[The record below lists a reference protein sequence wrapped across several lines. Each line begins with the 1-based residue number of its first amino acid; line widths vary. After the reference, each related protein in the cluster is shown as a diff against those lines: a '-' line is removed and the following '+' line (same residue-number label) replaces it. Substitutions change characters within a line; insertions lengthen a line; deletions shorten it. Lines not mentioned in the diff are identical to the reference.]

1 MKSSRR
7 NSQLINEEV
16 LFSRDEE
23 LVSTTDLRGV
33 LTYVNPAFCRVS
45 GFEAHELV
53 GKNHNIVRH
62 PDMPSAAFKDLW
74 QHLKSGNPW
83 QGLVKNRCKDGR
95 YYWVDAYV
103 TPIVEKGEIVG
114 YQSVRVKPDEALKRN
129 AEKIYQAINQ
139 GKLDKITEFG
149 MHKKRWLAVTIT
161 SIFALLFTLHAG
173 FSALAL
179 FLVSLITLALIFKT
193 ELIETPQLVAQ
204 LQQNFDSVSRFIYS
218 GKGLTSVINFHFS
231 LAKAKS
237 RTILGRFIDL
247 SHHLQRVGEKL
258 ASAAKQAQQSTEKQK
273 YELTQVATAMNEMT
287 ITTNEIAKNSADTLT
302 KIEETSTQ
310 CSQATQLIDKSASSI
325 QVLTNEV
332 QSTASSAAQLKAEIA
347 KVNDMMQEIN
357 GIAEQTNLLALNAA
371 IEAARAGEQGRG
383 FAVVADEVRTLSTR
397 TQTSSKEINN
407 SMSAMVK
414 TIEGW
419 TKMIEQNIQQAE
431 YCESS
436 TTSSSNLMKAVS
448 KMMADITDYSAQIAT
463 AAEEQGVV
471 AEEINRNIQAVND
484 LGEKNLENASTVGQN
499 AAEIDSSLKYVAKV
513 TNTFK
518 EA

>member
-1 MKSSRR
+1 MKSSKR

-16 LFSRDEE
+16 LFPNDEE

-45 GFEAHELV
+45 GFEKHELI

-74 QHLKSGNPW
+74 QHLKAGNSW

-103 TPIVEKGEIVG
+103 TPIIEQGKMIG
-114 YQSVRVKPDEALKRN
+114 YQSVRVKPSDTLKQN
-129 AEKIYQAINQ
+129 AEQVYQAINQ
-139 GKLDKITEFG
+139 GKLAKITEFSLY
-149 MHKKRWLAVTIT
+149 KKRLLAMIV
-161 SIFALLFTLHAG
+161 SLIFATTLTLHAG
-173 FSALAL
+173 FLTLILFISA
-179 FLVSLITLALIFKT
+179 LVSLAVVFKT
-193 ELIETPQLVAQ
+193 ELIETPRLASQ
-204 LQQNFDSVSRFIYS
+204 LQQDFDSVSRFIYS
-218 GKGLTSVINFHFS
+218 GKGLTSIINFHFS
-231 LAKAKS
+231 LAKARS
-237 RTILGRFIDL
+237 RTILGRFVDL
-247 SHHLQRVGEKL
+247 SHHLQLIGEKL
-258 ASAAKQAQQSTEKQK
+258 AFASKQAQQSTEKQK
-273 YELTQVATAMNEMT
+273 FELTQVATAMNEMT
-287 ITTNEIAKNSADTLT
+287 ITTNEIAKNSADTLA
-302 KIEETSTQ
+302 KVEDTSTK
-310 CSQATQLIDKSASSI
+310 CNQATDLIEKSASNI
-325 QVLTNEV
+325 QTLTHEV
-332 QSTASSAAQLKAEIA
+332 QSTASSAEQLKTEIA

-407 SMSAMVK
+407 SMSAMVN
-414 TIEGW
+414 TIESW
-419 TKMIEQNIQQAE
+419 TKMIESNIKYAE

-436 TTSSSNLMKAVS
+436 TTSSSVLMKEVS
-448 KMMADITDYSAQIAT
+448 QMMADITDYSAQIAT

-471 AEEINRNIQAVND
+471 AEEINRNIQSVND
-484 LGEKNLENASTVGQN
+484 LGEKNLENASLVGKN

>member
-1 MKSSRR
+1 MKSSKR
-7 NSQLINEEV
+7 NNQLKKEEN
-16 LFSRDEE
+16 LLKDDDE
-23 LVSTTDLRGV
+23 LVSTTDLRGII
-33 LTYVNPAFCRVS
+33 TYVNPTFCRIS
-45 GFEAHELV
+45 GFEAHELI

-74 QHLKSGNPW
+74 QHLKTGNSW

-103 TPIVEKGEIVG
+103 TPIVEKGKIIG
-114 YQSVRVKPDEALKRN
+114 YQSVRVKPTDTLKQN

-139 GKLDKITEFG
+139 GKLTEITEVSL
-149 MHKKRWLAVTIT
+149 HKKRLLAAVFT
-161 SIFALLFTLHAG
+161 SIFAGLFTFQAG
-173 FSALAL
+173 FSALLL
-179 FLVSLITLALIFKT
+179 FIISLLTLAIIFKT
-193 ELIETPQLVAQ
+193 ELIETPKLVQQ
-204 LQQNFDSVSRFIYS
+204 LQQGFDSVSRFIYS

-247 SHHLQRVGEKL
+247 SHNLQIVGEKL
-258 ASAAKQAQQSTEKQK
+258 ACASKQAQQSTEKQK
-273 YELTQVATAMNEMT
+273 FELTQVATAMNEMT

-302 KIEETSTQ
+302 KVEETSSK
-310 CSQATQLIDKSASSI
+310 CNQATQLIDKSAANI
-325 QVLTNEV
+325 QMLSHEV
-332 QSTASSAAQLKAEIA
+332 QSTATSATRLKAEIA
-347 KVNDMMQEIN
+347 KVNDMMKEIN

-397 TQTSSKEINN
+397 TQSSSKEINN
-407 SMSAMVK
+407 SMSAMVN
-414 TIEGW
+414 TIESW
-419 TKMIEQNIQQAE
+419 TKMIEQNIKQTQ
-431 YCESS
+431 YCEES
-436 TTSSSNLMKAVS
+436 THSSSLLMKEVS
-448 KMMADITDYSAQIAT
+448 KMMNEVTDFSAQIAT

-471 AEEINRNIQAVND
+471 AEEINRNIQSIND
-484 LGEKNLENASTVGQN
+484 LGEKNLENAGLVGKN
-499 AAEIDSSLKYVAKV
+499 AAEIDASLKYVAKV